1 MICENIGAS
10 ENQMVR
16 YPMTMDDSNVIN
28 ADAKTAVTRCALITG
43 GSKRIGAVTVR
54 LLHEAGYNVII
65 HCRLSRLAADDLA
78 AELNAIRQES
88 AKVIQGDLNIET
100 VYDRLIEQAFHCW
113 NRLDVLV
120 NNASSFYPTP
130 VGTITM
136 DDWNNLVNSNMKAPL
151 FLAQAA
157 APHLKQTQG
166 CIVNMVDIHAQRPM
180 KAHPVYCAA
189 KAGLAMLTMS
199 LAKELGP
206 EIRVNGV
213 APGAILWPEN
223 DMPEHTK
230 KIILERTTLK
240 RPGHPIDVART
251 ILFLVRDA
259 DYITGQIIAVDGGR
273 TINI

>member
-1 MICENIGAS
+1 
-10 ENQMVR
+10 
-16 YPMTMDDSNVIN
+16 MTAVNSNVNN
-28 ADAKTAVTRCALITG
+28 ANAKTDVARCALITG

-65 HCRLSRLAADDLA
+65 HCRLSRPAADDLA
-78 AELNAIRQES
+78 AELNALRADS
-88 AKVIQGDLNIET
+88 AKVIQGDLNIDT
-100 VYDRLIEQAFHCW
+100 IYDSIIEQAFHCW
-113 NRLDVLV
+113 HRLDVLV

-130 VGTITM
+130 IGSITL

-157 APHLKQTQG
+157 APHLRQTHG
-166 CIVNMVDIHAQRPM
+166 CIVNMVDVHALRPM

-189 KAGLAMLTMS
+189 KAGLGMITMS

-206 EIRVNGV
+206 EVRVNGV
-213 APGAILWPEN
+213 APGAIMWPEN

-230 KIILERTTLK
+230 NLILERTSLK
-240 RPGHPIDVART
+240 RPGEPIDIAKT

>member
-1 MICENIGAS
+1 MNTI
-10 ENQMVR
+10 
-16 YPMTMDDSNVIN
+16 
-28 ADAKTAVTRCALITG
+28 KTALITG
-43 GSKRIGAVTVR
+43 GAKRIGAVTTR
-54 LLHEAGYNVII
+54 TLHQAGYNVII
-65 HCRLSRLAADDLA
+65 HCRLSRQAADDLA
-78 AELNAIRQES
+78 TELNSNRADS
-88 AKVIQGDLNIET
+88 ARVIQGDLNNET
-100 VYDRLIEQAFHCW
+100 IYDHLIDEAHQCW

-130 VGTITM
+130 IGSITL

-157 APHLKQTQG
+157 APHLKKTSG
-166 CIVNMVDIHAQRPM
+166 NIINMVDVHAQRPM
-180 KAHPVYCAA
+180 KEHPVYCAA

-206 EIRVNGV
+206 EVRVNGV

-230 KIILERTTLK
+230 NLILERTSLK
-240 RPGHPIDVART
+240 RPGEPIDIAKT
-251 ILFLVRDA
+251 ILFLVRDG

-273 TINI
+273 SINI